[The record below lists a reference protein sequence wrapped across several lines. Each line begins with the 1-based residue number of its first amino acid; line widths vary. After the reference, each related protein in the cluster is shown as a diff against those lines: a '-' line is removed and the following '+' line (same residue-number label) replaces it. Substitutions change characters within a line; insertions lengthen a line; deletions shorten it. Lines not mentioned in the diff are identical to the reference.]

1 MFRTLSLS
9 LLLYAFLAVGCKQHN
24 VFDQSP
30 AERMQHHIE
39 NFRQTLVSA
48 PHGWRLQYFPR
59 VDSLLFRNPTIRLD
73 WTDVTKDKYGYG
85 GYMMLIKFA
94 ESNRLEIKADFTD
107 LQAKN
112 ITAAEYDIRL
122 GSSLQLSFT
131 THSPLHELVN
141 TELGGVSDFVYR
153 YRDYWG
159 NLIFTTGVSGDSNRP
174 YIVLSPLKTAEE
186 WKHGAEQA
194 FENRKFFEGMIHPQ
208 LRIRRGSR
216 IFFQS
221 DVPFKNPEDDQDKKK
236 ELERNRR
243 RYHIFL
249 SYRDKYNPIFKGYN
263 GLGSGY
269 TGTKEGLSFR
279 PGFSYDAKTT
289 FFDFERKG
297 EKFVAELV
305 SVYDPLSQKFH
316 FVSKHLFP
324 EGEPTSYIAEIVDT
338 HKQ

>member
-1 MFRTLSLS
+1 MIRNFLLSLP
-9 LLLYAFLAVGCKQHN
+9 LYALLAVGCKQDN
-24 VFDQSP
+24 AFDRSP
-30 AERMQHHIE
+30 AERMERHIE
-39 NFRQTLVSA
+39 NFKQTLVSA
-48 PHGWRLQYFPR
+48 PHGWQLQYFPR
-59 VDSLLFRNPTIRLD
+59 VDSLLFRNPSTRLD

-85 GYMMLIKFA
+85 GYLMLIKFA
-94 ESNRLEIKADFTD
+94 EGNRLEIKADLTD
-107 LQAKN
+107 RQAKN
-112 ITAAEYDIRL
+112 VTSAEYDIRL

-131 THSPLHELVN
+131 THAPLHELVN
-141 TELGGVSDFVYR
+141 SEFGGVSDFVYR

-159 NLIFTTGVSGDSNRP
+159 NLIFTTGVSDDSNRP

-186 WKHGAEQA
+186 WKSGAEQA
-194 FENRKFFEGMIHPQ
+194 FENRKFFESMVHPQ
-208 LRIRRGSR
+208 IRIRRGSR

-221 DVPFKNPEDDQDKKK
+221 DVPFKKPGDEQNKEK

-249 SYRDKYNPIFKGYN
+249 SYREKYDPIFRGYN

-279 PGFSYDAKTT
+279 PGFSYDDKTT

-297 EKFVAELV
+297 DKFVAELV
-305 SVYDPLSQKFH
+305 SVYDPLFQKFH
-316 FVSKHLFP
+316 FESKHLFP
-324 EGEPTSYIAEIVDT
+324 EGEPTSYIAEIIDT